1 MADVRGVVDV
11 EDRRSYIK
19 GLGHLRY
26 LRL

>member
-1 MADVRGVVDV
+1 MADVRSVVDV